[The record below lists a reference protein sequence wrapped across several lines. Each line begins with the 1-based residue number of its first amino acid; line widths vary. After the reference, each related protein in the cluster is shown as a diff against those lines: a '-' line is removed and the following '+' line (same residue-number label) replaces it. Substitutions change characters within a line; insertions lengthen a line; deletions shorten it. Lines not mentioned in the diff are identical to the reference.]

1 MDKILMQRRA
11 SQLRERFH
19 VDPVSPID
27 LFSIILS
34 ENELTLIQYPFQDDI
49 SGICLKEA
57 KVIAVNSKSTM
68 GRQAFSLAHELYH
81 YYFDSSLPSFSYFTN
96 PGSKNKTET
105 EADLFAS
112 YLLMPDSGFFGMV
125 QSLTKDFKEKMQVG
139 HLLELEQFYRVSRKA
154 VLTRLQMEGWMSEDE
169 AVDFT
174 FDIVK
179 TAKRYG
185 YDTSLYLPCDQTE
198 PKTYGAYLK
207 RAEELRSIGLISQGK
222 YEEYLLDAF
231 RSDIV
236 YDENGAHEI
245 YD

>member
-1 MDKILMQRRA
+1 MDKILVQRRA
-11 SQLRERFH
+11 SQLRERLH
-19 VDPVSPID
+19 VDPISPID

-34 ENELTLIQYPFQDDI
+34 ENELTLIHYPFQDEI

-57 KVIAVNSKSTM
+57 KVIAINSKSTL

-81 YYFDSSLPSFSYFTN
+81 YYFDDSLPSFSYFSN
-96 PGSKNKTET
+96 SGSKNKVEM

-125 QSLTKDFKEKMQVG
+125 QSLTNDFKETIHVG

-154 VLTRLQMEGWMSEDE
+154 VLTRLQMEGWLTELE

-174 FDIVK
+174 YDIVK

-185 YDTSLYLPCDQTE
+185 YDTSLYLPCNQIE

-207 RAEELRSIGLISQGK
+207 RAADLRSMGLISEGK

-236 YDENGAHEI
+236 YDDNGIHEI